1 MVNDE
6 NQNRTIPQYDENGFL
21 IGVSFKRRSK
31 KAKIQQDKDQPKT
44 KSRNESNSKKLDKI
58 DETTNQTLDN
68 TNLILDKLKKRSRN
82 RF

>member
-31 KAKIQQDKDQPKT
+31 K
-44 KSRNESNSKKLDKI
+44 SKK
-58 DETTNQTLDN
+58 TA
-68 TNLILDKLKKRSRN
+68 R
-82 RF
+82 